1 MSDCFHRPLVVLF
14 VGNYI
19 CLLDCF
25 SGVRSVPRETLR
37 LPLRTLIQL
46 RSAEEEKEEEE
57 VSKAV
62 FYQCQPVRLYQG
74 DSRRRRRRRRLKEFN
89 PFLARVTPCD
99 TDGDVVA
106 VCQN

>member
-1 MSDCFHRPLVVLF
+1 MLY

-46 RSAEEEKEEEE
+46 RSAEEEKE
-57 VSKAV
+57 VSKVV

-74 DSRRRRRRRRLKEFN
+74 DRRRRRRRRLKEFN
-89 PFLARVTPCD
+89 PFLACVTPCD
-99 TDGDVVA
+99 IDGGVVA
-106 VCQN
+106 VCEN